1 MTGEYHS
8 IMYRISQEFDPG
20 YQIRNF
26 WNNHFGKIKFHSETG
41 CAHVRAR
48 MYLYIFKRFIYFS
61 RMSFRDRKQ
70 KQSLSKV
77 LLYDYSGTVF
87 SGTRVVLPQ
96 RDAATL
102 IQLRRHRTCSLT

>member
-1 MTGEYHS
+1 M
-8 IMYRISQEFDPG
+8 MYRRSHEFDPS
-20 YQIRNF
+20 YQTF
-26 WNNHFGKIKFHSETG
+26 WNSHFGKIKCYSKTG
-41 CAHVRAR
+41 CAHVIVRAR

-102 IQLRRHRTCSLT
+102 IQL